1 MKITKQQ
8 IRELIKEELQNVLN
22 EQNKEQL
29 DEGIGALLAF
39 ATVLFGGQVEKT
51 DTGYNVTGEQTHQMV
66 TVDGAEYQSP
76 EQLAKALET
85 SGLVKDSDANRGIS
99 NVQDSGMIDVDADY
113 TGYDIDQIDGQGVRS
128 YMGSYSKLQGDS
140 GSGLMKSLSSKNPS
154 KVKRTFDK
162 MTPEQAQKVQ
172 KDPGFDQLDQVIKDA
187 IMTKAIS
194 K

>member
-1 MKITKQQ
+1 MKLTQKQ
-8 IRELIKEELQNVLN
+8 IRQIIKEELQNVLS

-29 DEGIGALLAF
+29 DEGIGSLLAF

-51 DTGYNVTGEQTHQMV
+51 GDGYNVTGEQTHQVV
-66 TVDGAEYQSP
+66 TVDGAEFQSP

-85 SGLVKDSDANRGIS
+85 SGLVNDADANRGIS
-99 NVQDSGMIDVDADY
+99 NVQDSGMVKADAEY
-113 TGYDIDQIDGQGVRS
+113 SPYDIDQIDGQGVRS
-128 YMGSYSKLQGDS
+128 FMGSYSKMQGDG
-140 GSGLMKSLSSKNPS
+140 GSGLMKSLSSKNPM
-154 KVKRTFDK
+154 KIKRTVDK

-172 KDPGFDQLDQVIKDA
+172 KDPGFDQLDPVIKDV

>member
-8 IRELIKEELQNVLN
+8 IRELIKEELQNVLS

-39 ATVLFGGQVEKT
+39 ATVLLGGQVEKT
-51 DTGYNVTGEQTHQMV
+51 ATGYNVTGEQPHQMV
-66 TVDGAEYQSP
+66 TVDGAEFQSP

-85 SGLVKDSDANRGIS
+85 SGLVKDTDANRGIS

-113 TGYDIDQIDGQGVRS
+113 TGYDIDQIDGQGIRS

-140 GSGLMKSLSSKNPS
+140 GSGLMKALSSKNPS
-154 KVKRTFDK
+154 KIKRTVDK

-172 KDPGFDQLDQVIKDA
+172 KDPGFDQLDPVIKDA